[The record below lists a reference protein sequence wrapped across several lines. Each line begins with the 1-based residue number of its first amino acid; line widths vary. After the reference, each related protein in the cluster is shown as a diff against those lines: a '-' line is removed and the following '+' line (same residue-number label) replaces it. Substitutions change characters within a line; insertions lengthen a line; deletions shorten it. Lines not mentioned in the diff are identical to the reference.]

1 MYLQFFG
8 INSML
13 DFYLGQWNMNNQKLY
28 QGASIESWGLLIY
41 GEGFPENKINRFKD
55 CLKRTA

>member
-1 MYLQFFG
+1 M
-8 INSML
+8 I